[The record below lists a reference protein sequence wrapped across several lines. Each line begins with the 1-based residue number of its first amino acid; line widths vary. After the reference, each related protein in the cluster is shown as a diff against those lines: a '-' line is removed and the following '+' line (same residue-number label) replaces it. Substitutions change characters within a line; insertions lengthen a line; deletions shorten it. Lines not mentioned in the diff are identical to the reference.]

1 MMRITERVALALA
14 AVSFMI
20 FVGTGP
26 VAAQEP
32 APGQEPAPS
41 QQQLQV
47 QGQLMAVDTEAMTI
61 TVNIAEGQS
70 VQFRYTDETEVS
82 GAQDSI
88 AGLATAA
95 NAMVTVTFTEE
106 GETRTATRIE
116 VQAAQ

>member
-1 MMRITERVALALA
+1 MIGITERVALTLA
-14 AVSFMI
+14 AVSLMV
-20 FVGTGP
+20 FVGAGP
-26 VAAQEP
+26 VAGQE
-32 APGQEPAPS
+32 PGQEPAPS

-47 QGQLMAVDTEAMTI
+47 QGSLTAVDTDAMTI
-61 TVNIAEGQS
+61 TVGIADGQT

-88 AGLATAA
+88 AGLATTA

-116 VQAAQ
+116 VQPAQ